1 MIVSSPIVKAIAL
14 TASSSGLVTEPL
26 VPMTLMLSHH
36 FDDLLENFYLSYLT
50 PENILLTMFYT

>member
-26 VPMTLMLSHH
+26 VPTTLVLSHR

-50 PENILLTMFYT
+50 PENILLTIFYT